1 MQISTRNH
9 DYLIDTL
16 ELRHELHILN
26 DSFTNPNILK
36 VQTNQL
42 SLICV
47 QKNIQ
52 QKTLC
57 TISGCEGLVVLLLFA
72 FCGRYL
78 QISSLDDN
86 KSLPKNYYIIF
97 YILSLAVS
105 AFDLFLQARIPLIL

>member
-36 VQTNQL
+36 VQTKQL

-47 QKNIQ
+47 QNNIQ
-52 QKTLC
+52 QKTLQQVGVRIWFSC
-57 TISGCEGLVVLLLFA
+57 
-72 FCGRYL
+72 
-78 QISSLDDN
+78 
-86 KSLPKNYYIIF
+86 YY
-97 YILSLAVS
+97 
-105 AFDLFLQARIPLIL
+105 

>member
-16 ELRHELHILN
+16 ELRHELHILS

-36 VQTNQL
+36 VQTKQL

-47 QKNIQ
+47 QNNIQ
-52 QKTLC
+52 QKTLQQV
-57 TISGCEGLVVLLLFA
+57 GVRGLVFLLLLDFT
-72 FCGRYL
+72 FFGWYL

-86 KSLPKNYYIIF
+86 KSLPENY
-97 YILSLAVS
+97 
-105 AFDLFLQARIPLIL
+105 